1 VLKEKIWLIETG
13 TKDPNTYHG
22 HSTHKISK
30 EVSVTWEGGML
41 GYIGGWVVS
50 FAVNS
55 RCKHFFS

>member
-1 VLKEKIWLIETG
+1 VLKKKIWLIETG

-22 HSTHKISK
+22 HNTHKISK

-55 RCKHFFS
+55 HCKHFFS